1 MSNSKKILF
10 YLIRYPGFGGIE
22 KVTTILANYF
32 VSNLGYE
39 VTIASLEKEYEELL
53 LPELSTKIVVE
64 HCNIHNIEEELNFI
78 IKKHGTNTIIFQDSY
93 DKMEKPLIILTKK
106 YNIKLITVEHNTPD
120 CLFVDSLNSF
130 HEAKVNGFY
139 SLMRKMY
146 LLYKVA
152 NTWFTSSKRHTILL
166 KNSSKYIL
174 LSSHYMRILSLMT
187 WRQKLQSV
195 HVINNPVTIKQSLSS
210 EKLPKEK
217 IILFASRLVSEKG
230 VDKLLDIWVEF
241 SVNNPDWKL
250 QIVGDGPLM
259 DFVKSYIKE
268 LNLKN
273 VFIEGYQSNM
283 IPYFEKAS
291 ILCMTSIYEGWP
303 LVILEAMSYGCVPVL
318 YKSYLSV
325 VEIIDNNINGH
336 LIPAFEKNV
345 FISCLN
351 KLVNDKKRLENE
363 SNNAI
368 IKSRKFGID
377 KIADDWKLII
387 EENIN

>member
-10 YLIRYPGFGGIE
+10 YLSRYPGFGGVE

-32 VSNLGYE
+32 VSNFGYE
-39 VTIASLEKEYEELL
+39 VIIASLEKEYEELL

-64 HCNIHNIEEELNFI
+64 HCNIHNIEEELDFI
-78 IKKHGTNTIIFQDSY
+78 IKKHGINTIIFQDSY

-106 YNIKLITVEHNTPD
+106 YNIKLITVEHNTPNA
-120 CLFVDSLNSF
+120 LFISSLNDF
-130 HEAKVNGFY
+130 HKAQVNGLY
-139 SLMRKMY
+139 SSIRKMY

-152 NTWFTSSKRHTILL
+152 NMWITSSKRHTVLL

-174 LSSHYMRILSLMT
+174 LSSHYIKILSLMT
-187 WRQKLQSV
+187 WRQKLKNV
-195 HVINNPVTIKQSLSS
+195 HVINNPLTIKRPLSA

-230 VDKLLDIWVEF
+230 VDKLLDIWAEF
-241 SVNNPDWKL
+241 SINNLDWKL

-259 DFVKSYIKE
+259 DFVISYIKE
-268 LNLKN
+268 HNLKN

-291 ILCMTSIYEGWP
+291 ILCMTSIYEGWG
-303 LVILEAMSYGCVPVL
+303 LVIVEAMSYGCVPVL

-325 VEIIDNNINGH
+325 IEIIDDNINGH
-336 LIPAFEKNV
+336 LIPAFEKNI

-351 KLVNDKKRLENE
+351 KLVNDKKMLENE

-368 IKSRKFGID
+368 IKSRKFSID

-387 EENIN
+387 EENID